1 MLTLNALGLENG
13 LSHRL
18 TPGRGDGF
26 TYFGCKKS
34 IKRLEK
40 ISANTHNLKF
50 ASINTAGGPG
60 QQMGATGTS
69 NEEAEYIHVRSSE
82 VDVSAERD
90 RE

>member
-1 MLTLNALGLENG
+1 MNALGLENG

-26 TYFGCKKS
+26 TFFGCKKS

-40 ISANTHNLKF
+40 VSNNHLKF
-50 ASINTAGGPG
+50 ASNNTAGGPG

-69 NEEAEYIHVRSSE
+69 NEEVEYIHVSTQLL
-82 VDVSAERD
+82 DVCRK
-90 RE
+90 R